1 MHKHKAWMLKVIKEI
16 TKKAIENTKLNM
28 KNNIQKNKN
37 TFMLK
42 T

>member
-1 MHKHKAWMLKVIKEI
+1 MLKVIKEI
-16 TKKAIENTKLNM
+16 TKKAIENTKLNT